1 MEMASFRQHGNGWQ
15 ARVRRK
21 GTPDQTKSFLS
32 LQDAQKWA
40 RSVEIEIDRGTYV
53 DTSNDQRM
61 TMADLI
67 DRYILEV
74 LPRMKGETEDCIRLK
89 AIKRHPVCKIRL
101 SSLTPTVMGHYRDE
115 RLTQVSAGTVIRE
128 LAYISSIINHAR
140 REWGINI
147 ENPIRMVRKPQSP
160 QGRNRILSA
169 TEKNSLLVAVKPSGR
184 RNVWLE
190 PVVKLALETAM
201 RRGELLSLRWSNI
214 DLKRRTA
221 LLETT
226 KNGERRIVPLSSSA
240 VDILNNLPRQIS
252 GEVFPISACALAAMF
267 DRAVLRAG
275 LLDFRFHD
283 LRHTAITELA
293 KKLPNLLELS
303 SVSGHKSLKMLQR
316 YYHPNAEELAHKLG

>member
-1 MEMASFRQHGNGWQ
+1 MASFRQHGNGWQ

-21 GTPDQTKSFLS
+21 GAPAQTKSFIS
-32 LQDAQKWA
+32 LQEAQRWA

-53 DTSNDQRM
+53 DTSNAQRT

-67 DRYILEV
+67 GRYIVEV
-74 LPRMKGETEDCIRLK
+74 LPSMKGEKEDRIRLN
-89 AIKRHPVCKIRL
+89 AIKRHAVCKIRL
-101 SSLTPTVMGHYRDE
+101 TNLTPTVIGQYRDE
-115 RLTQVSAGTVIRE
+115 RLTKISAGTVIRE
-128 LAYISSIINHAR
+128 LAYFSSIINHAR

-169 TEKNSLLVAVKPSGR
+169 TEKQALLEAVKPSGR

-226 KNGERRIVPLSSSA
+226 KNGERRIVPLSSCA
-240 VDILNNLPRQIS
+240 VDILNNLPRHID
-252 GEVFPISACALAAMF
+252 GKVFPVSACALAAMF
-267 DRAVLRAG
+267 DRALTRAE
-275 LLDFRFHD
+275 LQDFRFHD

-293 KKLPNLLELS
+293 RKLPNLLELS
-303 SVSGHKSLKMLQR
+303 AVTGHKSLKMLQR
-316 YYHPNAEELAHKLG
+316 YYHPNAEELAQKLG

>member
-21 GTPDQTKSFLS
+21 GTPEQTKSFFS

-53 DTSNDQRM
+53 DSTNAQRT

-67 DRYILEV
+67 DLYIAEV
-74 LPRMKGETEDCIRLK
+74 LPSMKGEKEDRIRLN
-89 AIKRHPVCKIRL
+89 AIKRHAACKLRL
-101 SSLTPTVMGHYRDE
+101 PNLTPNVMGKYRDE

-128 LAYISSIINHAR
+128 LAYFSSIINHAR

-147 ENPIRMVRKPQSP
+147 ENSIRMVRKPQSP
-160 QGRNRILSA
+160 QGRNRTLSA
-169 TEKNSLLVAVKPSGR
+169 TEKQALLVAVKPSGR
-184 RNVWLE
+184 RNAWLE

-226 KNGERRIVPLSSSA
+226 KNGERRIVPLSSNA
-240 VDILNNLPRQIS
+240 VEILNILPRHIG
-252 GEVFPISACALAAMF
+252 GEVFPVSACALAAMF
-267 DRAVLRAG
+267 DRAVTRAG
-275 LLDFRFHD
+275 LLNFRFHD

-303 SVSGHKSLKMLQR
+303 AVSGHKSLKMLQR
-316 YYHPNAEELAHKLG
+316 YYHPNAEELAKKLG

>member
-1 MEMASFRQHGNGWQ
+1 MASFRQHGNGWQ

-40 RSVEIEIDRGTYV
+40 RSVEIKIDRGTYV
-53 DTSNDQRM
+53 DTSNAQRT

-67 DRYILEV
+67 DRYIVEV
-74 LPRMKGETEDCIRLK
+74 LPSMKGEKEDRIRLN
-89 AIKRHPVCKIRL
+89 AVKRHPACKMCL
-101 SSLTPTVMGHYRDE
+101 ANLTPTVMGQYRDE
-115 RLTQVSAGTVIRE
+115 RLTKISAGTVIRE
-128 LAYISSIINHAR
+128 LAYFSSIINHAR
-140 REWGINI
+140 REWGISI

-169 TEKNSLLVAVKPSGR
+169 TEKQALLVAVKPSGR

-221 LLETT
+221 LLEIT
-226 KNGERRIVPLSSSA
+226 KNGERRIVPLSSNA
-240 VDILNNLPRQIS
+240 VEILNNLPRHIG
-252 GEVFPISACALAAMF
+252 GEVFPVSACALAAMF
-267 DRAVLRAG
+267 DRAVTRAE
-275 LLDFRFHD
+275 LLNFRFHD

-303 SVSGHKSLKMLQR
+303 AVSGHKSLKMLQR
-316 YYHPNAEELAHKLG
+316 YYHPNAEELAKKLG

>member
-1 MEMASFRQHGNGWQ
+1 MASFRQHGNGWQ

-53 DTSNDQRM
+53 DTSNAQRT

-67 DRYILEV
+67 DRYIAEV
-74 LPRMKGETEDCIRLK
+74 LPSMKGEKEDCIRLN
-89 AIKRHPVCKIRL
+89 AIKRHPACKLRL
-101 SSLTPTVMGHYRDE
+101 PNLTPTVMGKYRDK

-128 LAYISSIINHAR
+128 LAYFSSIINHAR
-140 REWGINI
+140 REWGISI

-169 TEKNSLLVAVKPSGR
+169 TEKQALLVAVKPSGR

-201 RRGELLSLRWSNI
+201 RRGELV
-214 DLKRRTA
+214 TP
-221 LLETT
+221 LE
-226 KNGERRIVPLSSSA
+226 
-240 VDILNNLPRQIS
+240 QY
-252 GEVFPISACALAAMF
+252 
-267 DRAVLRAG
+267 
-275 LLDFRFHD
+275 RFE
-283 LRHTAITELA
+283 AQNSIA
-293 KKLPNLLELS
+293 
-303 SVSGHKSLKMLQR
+303 
-316 YYHPNAEELAHKLG
+316 

>member
-1 MEMASFRQHGNGWQ
+1 
-15 ARVRRK
+15 
-21 GTPDQTKSFLS
+21 
-32 LQDAQKWA
+32 
-40 RSVEIEIDRGTYV
+40 
-53 DTSNDQRM
+53 
-61 TMADLI
+61 MADLI
-67 DRYILEV
+67 DRYIVEV
-74 LPRMKGETEDCIRLK
+74 LPSMKGEKEDRIRLN
-89 AIKRHPVCKIRL
+89 AIMRHPSCKMRL
-101 SSLTPTVMGHYRDE
+101 TNLTPTVMGQYRDE
-115 RLTQVSAGTVIRE
+115 RLTKISAGTVIRE
-128 LAYISSIINHAR
+128 LAYFSSIINHAR
-140 REWGINI
+140 REWGISI

-160 QGRNRILSA
+160 QGRNRILSE
-169 TEKNSLLVAVKPSGR
+169 TEKQALLVAVKPSGR

-240 VDILNNLPRQIS
+240 VDMLNNLPMHIG

-267 DRAVLRAG
+267 DRAVVRAG

-283 LRHTAITELA
+283 LRHTAITEIA

-303 SVSGHKSLKMLQR
+303 AVSGHKSLKMLQR
-316 YYHPNAEELAHKLG
+316 YYHPKAEELAQKLG